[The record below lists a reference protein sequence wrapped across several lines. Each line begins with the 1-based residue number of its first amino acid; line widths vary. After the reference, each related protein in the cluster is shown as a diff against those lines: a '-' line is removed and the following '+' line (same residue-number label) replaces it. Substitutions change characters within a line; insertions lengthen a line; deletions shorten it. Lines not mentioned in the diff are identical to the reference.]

1 MKYEYDRAMD
11 ETYQKSLLKSFR
23 KTIDDSLFNFVIVD
37 MVNNKMNFIEEM
49 SIYAKLRGF
58 QVYIVELNRDAE
70 NCYNRNIHNRSLKDI
85 RDLENEWDPL
95 PSHFTKL
102 NIDFLM
108 QDEDIENVEMD
119 DAVAKIEDTKV
130 TSLSLFLI
138 LNSKKI

>member
-130 TSLSLFLI
+130 TSLSLFNI
-138 LNSKKI
+138 K